1 MITPTAVAVVL
12 VGALACLLD
21 GVYWVLLASML
32 HLPPSAVPLIS
43 DVRFG
48 RFAQRLARLTLKSGR
63 STVRSCP

>member
-32 HLPPSAVPLIS
+32 HLPPSAVPLIR
-43 DVRFG
+43 DVRFAG
-48 RFAQRLARLTLKSGR
+48 LHSAWRG
-63 STVRSCP
+63 